1 MHSRTKKKKKK
12 CEINRLAN
20 FPEGHDQTS
29 LEAARIV
36 LVEEMQKRT
45 PSVMTVKQNMDLS
58 FALRQKRSGGE
69 KTCNLP
75 TEWPALFLE
84 NQVCFGD

>member
-1 MHSRTKKKKKK
+1 MP
-12 CEINRLAN
+12 N

-58 FALRQKRSGGE
+58 FALRRKEVVE
-69 KTCNLP
+69 KKPAICQLV
-75 TEWPALFLE
+75 ERWPALFLE